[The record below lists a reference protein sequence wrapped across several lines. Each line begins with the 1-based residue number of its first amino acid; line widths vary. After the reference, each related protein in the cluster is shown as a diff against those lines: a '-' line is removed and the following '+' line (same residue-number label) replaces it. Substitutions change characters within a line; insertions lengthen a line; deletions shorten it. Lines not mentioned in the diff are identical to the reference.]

1 MTSVISD
8 VSLRELIINPLVL
21 NTLFLYPL
29 KTSENRRV
37 FLKTSENLILLGG
50 QKKGAMGTNELKHAN
65 LSQR

>member
-8 VSLRELIINPLVL
+8 VSLRELIINPFAL

-37 FLKTSENLILLGG
+37 FLKTSENLIPLGG
-50 QKKGAMGTNELKHAN
+50 QRM
-65 LSQR
+65 S

>member
-29 KTSENRRV
+29 KASENRRV